1 MWLRDECNDSGYF
14 PETENGHFNLENV
27 PSFTTFVVEGPT
39 VNGYQALVGARGQ
52 SVTSSP
58 TTRHAG
64 SLPGPPI
71 FRSVVAHKKVTINV
85 KVVKAKI
92 SRKGKSIGFE
102 AISQMYIGM
111 TEQNA
116 NINYVTEEVRKH
128 WGEEFTI
135 VSNDGIEIADTA
147 TTQGM

>member
-14 PETENGHFNLENV
+14 PEPENGHFNLENV

-71 FRSVVAHKKVTINV
+71 FRSVVAPAQESDNQCKGCQGENFQK
-85 KVVKAKI
+85 
-92 SRKGKSIGFE
+92 RKE
-102 AISQMYIGM
+102 YW
-111 TEQNA
+111 
-116 NINYVTEEVRKH
+116 V
-128 WGEEFTI
+128 
-135 VSNDGIEIADTA
+135 
-147 TTQGM
+147 

>member
-1 MWLRDECNDSGYF
+1 
-14 PETENGHFNLENV
+14 
-27 PSFTTFVVEGPT
+27 
-39 VNGYQALVGARGQ
+39 
-52 SVTSSP
+52 
-58 TTRHAG
+58 
-64 SLPGPPI
+64 
-71 FRSVVAHKKVTINV
+71 
-85 KVVKAKI
+85 
-92 SRKGKSIGFE
+92 
-102 AISQMYIGM
+102 MYIGM